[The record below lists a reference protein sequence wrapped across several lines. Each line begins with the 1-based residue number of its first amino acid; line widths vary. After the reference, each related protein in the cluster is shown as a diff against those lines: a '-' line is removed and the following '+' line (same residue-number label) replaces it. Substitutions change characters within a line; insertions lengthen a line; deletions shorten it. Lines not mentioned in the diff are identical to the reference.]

1 MIFLKL
7 IKHRGFTNKSI
18 KENTYDGIMKAF
30 LDPKYEGVEFDV
42 RETLDHE
49 FILCHDPIINNKLIK
64 DVKYSDLPKYIP
76 RLKDILKIKTSKI
89 FLMEIKNI
97 TSFTKLIN
105 LLNKYQSKNI
115 YVMSFS
121 NKIINKLNIQSKT
134 YKVGVLNYILNTNN
148 NLPDLDFV
156 CILNNFLN
164 QKLIQDL
171 KPLEVFSYGL
181 ISSATEYKYPQVFY
195 IVD

>member
-1 MIFLKL
+1 
-7 IKHRGFTNKSI
+7 
-18 KENTYDGIMKAF
+18 MKAF

-89 FLMEIKNI
+89 
-97 TSFTKLIN
+97 
-105 LLNKYQSKNI
+105 
-115 YVMSFS
+115 
-121 NKIINKLNIQSKT
+121 
-134 YKVGVLNYILNTNN
+134 GVLNYILNTNN

>member
-1 MIFLKL
+1 MKL
-7 IKHRGFTNKSI
+7 IKHRGFKSKWV
-18 KENTYDGIMKAF
+18 KENTLEGITTSF

-42 RETLDHE
+42 RETSDHE
-49 FILCHDPIINNKLIK
+49 FILCHNPLINNKLIK
-64 DVKYSDLPKYIP
+64 DWKFRDLPKYIP
-76 RLKDILKIKTSKI
+76 RLKDILKIRTSKI
-89 FLMEIKNI
+89 FLIEIKNI
-97 TSFTKLIN
+97 TSFSKLIN
-105 LLNKYQSKNI
+105 LLSKYATKNI

-121 NKIINKLNIQSKT
+121 NKIINKLNIPSKT
-134 YKVGVLNYILNTNN
+134 YKVGVLNYILNTHN

-164 QKLIQDL
+164 SKLIQDL

-181 ISSATEYKYPQVFY
+181 ISSSSEYKYPQIFY

>member
-1 MIFLKL
+1 MKL
-7 IKHRGFTNKSI
+7 IKHRGFTSEFI
-18 KENTYDGIMKAF
+18 KENTYEGILKAF
-30 LDPKYEGVEFDV
+30 LDYRYEGVEFDV

-64 DVKYSDLPKYIP
+64 DIKYRDLPKYIP
-76 RLKDILKIKTSKI
+76 RLKDILKIKTRKI
-89 FLMEIKNI
+89 FLIEIKNI
-97 TSFTKLIN
+97 TSFTKLIS
-105 LLNKYQSKNI
+105 LLNKYKEKNI

-121 NKIINKLNIQSKT
+121 NKIINKLNVPSKT
-134 YKVGVLNYILNTNN
+134 YKVGILNYILNTNN

-164 QKLIQDL
+164 SKLIHDL

-181 ISSATEYKYPQVFY
+181 ISSHPDYKYPLVFY

>member
-1 MIFLKL
+1 
-7 IKHRGFTNKSI
+7 
-18 KENTYDGIMKAF
+18 
-30 LDPKYEGVEFDV
+30 
-42 RETLDHE
+42 
-49 FILCHDPIINNKLIK
+49 
-64 DVKYSDLPKYIP
+64 
-76 RLKDILKIKTSKI
+76 
-89 FLMEIKNI
+89 
-97 TSFTKLIN
+97 
-105 LLNKYQSKNI
+105 
-115 YVMSFS
+115 MSFS
-121 NKIINKLNIQSKT
+121 NKIINKLNTQSKT

>member
-1 MIFLKL
+1 
-7 IKHRGFTNKSI
+7 
-18 KENTYDGIMKAF
+18 MKAF

-121 NKIINKLNIQSKT
+121 NKIINKLNTQSKT

>member
-76 RLKDILKIKTSKI
+76 RLKDILKIK
-89 FLMEIKNI
+89 
-97 TSFTKLIN
+97 
-105 LLNKYQSKNI
+105 
-115 YVMSFS
+115 
-121 NKIINKLNIQSKT
+121 
-134 YKVGVLNYILNTNN
+134 G
-148 NLPDLDFV
+148 
-156 CILNNFLN
+156 
-164 QKLIQDL
+164 
-171 KPLEVFSYGL
+171 
-181 ISSATEYKYPQVFY
+181 QVKS
-195 IVD
+195 